1 MKIHLC
7 KSGAVVWLCFVVLL
21 SLQVSVGA
29 HPPSEVSMIYDEVSG
44 VLSVTVLHDSD
55 DLTLHNINQLI
66 IWQNDQVIEN
76 VTHFTWEEDEEKL
89 VATYNIS
96 AIKGDKLEVEAR
108 CSIQGS
114 LLGSIVVGGVGG
126 DESTP
131 GFEFVVVIGAVL
143 VFLFVRKRGVSKT

>member
-1 MKIHLC
+1 MKVNLC
-7 KSGAVVWLCFVVLL
+7 TSGAVVCLCFVVLL
-21 SLQVSVGA
+21 GLQVSVVA
-29 HPPSEVSMIYDEVSG
+29 HPPSDVSMVYDEVSG

-55 DLTLHNINQLI
+55 DLTLHTINQLI
-66 IWQNDQVIEN
+66 IWQNDQLMEN

-96 AIKGDKLEVEAR
+96 AINGDKIEVEAR

-114 LLGSIVVGGVGG
+114 LLGSIVVGGTGG

-131 GFEFVVVIGAVL
+131 GFELMVVIGAVL
-143 VFLFVRKRGVSKT
+143 VFLFVQKRGVSKT

>member
-1 MKIHLC
+1 MKINLC
-7 KSGAVVWLCFVVLL
+7 KSGVIVWLCFVVLL
-21 SLQVSVGA
+21 SVQVSVGA
-29 HPPSEVSMIYDEVSG
+29 HPPSDVSMIYDEVSG

-66 IWQNDQVIEN
+66 IWQNDQLLEN
-76 VTHFTWEEDEEKL
+76 ITHFIWEEDEEKL

-96 AIKGDKLEVEAR
+96 AIDGDKIEVEAR

-114 LLGSIVVGGVGG
+114 LLGSIVVGGTGG

-131 GFEFVVVIGAVL
+131 GFELGVVIGAML
-143 VFLFVRKRGVSKT
+143 VFVLIRKRGISRT

>member
-1 MKIHLC
+1 MKLKLC
-7 KSGAVVWLCFVVLL
+7 RSGVLVCFGLVVLL
-21 SLQVSVGA
+21 GLQISVGA
-29 HPPSEVSMIYDEVSG
+29 HPPSDVSMSYDKVSG
-44 VLSVTVLHDSD
+44 VLSVTVMHDSD

-66 IWQNDQVIEN
+66 IWQNDQMMEN

-96 AIKGDKLEVEAR
+96 AIDGDKIEVEAR

-114 LLGSIVVGGVGG
+114 LLGSIVVGGTGG

-131 GFEFVVVIGAVL
+131 GFELVVVIGAIL
-143 VFLFVRKRGVSKT
+143 VFLLVRKRGVSKT

>member
-1 MKIHLC
+1 MKINLW
-7 KSGAVVWLCFVVLL
+7 KSGAIVGVCVVVLL
-21 SLQVSVGA
+21 SLQITVGA
-29 HPPSEVSMIYDEVSG
+29 HPPSDVSMSYDKVSG

-66 IWQNDQVIEN
+66 IWQNDQVMEN

-96 AIKGDKLEVEAR
+96 AIDGDKIEVEAR

-114 LLGSIVVGGVGG
+114 LLGSIVVGGTGG

-131 GFEFVVVIGAVL
+131 GFEFLIVIAAVL
-143 VFLFVRKRGVSKT
+143 VFLLIRKRGISKT

>member
-1 MKIHLC
+1 MIVNLC
-7 KSGAVVWLCFVVLL
+7 KRGAIVCLCVVVLL

-29 HPPSEVSMIYDEVSG
+29 HPPSDVSMIYDEVSG
-44 VLSVTVLHDSD
+44 VFSVTVLHGSD

-66 IWQNDQVIEN
+66 IWQNDQLMEN

-96 AIKGDKLEVEAR
+96 AIDGDKIEVEAR

-114 LLGSIVVGGVGG
+114 LLGSIVVGGTGG

-131 GFEFVVVIGAVL
+131 GFELMIVMGAVL
-143 VFLFVRKRGVSKT
+143 VFLLVRKWGVSRT